1 MRWLVPASLWMCL
14 TTLRGITHILQ
25 PIAAFTS
32 LALTKALMW
41 MHTYKPCLHSID
53 ERHGFQSNREQYYTE
68 PLLTTTSALV
78 FGSFIGTL
86 NIQRLGFCN
95 KEFVIRSKNRVFV
108 SKKMTKMELKWCHLL
123 YIMVPLVRFH
133 WLIQRAQHK
142 GRSHGDCVNSSI
154 LARAVEIDEQQQDL
168 CRQST
173 QQMKILAHWKWWQ
186 ASRQI
191 IYWSSSC
198 PLVFL

>member
-14 TTLRGITHILQ
+14 TTLRGITQCLQ

-78 FGSFIGTL
+78 FGSFRGTL

-108 SKKMTKMELKWCHLL
+108 SKKITKIESKWCHLL
-123 YIMVPLVRFH
+123 YIMVLSCDFTGWFRERSIKGGHMEIASTHPFWH
-133 WLIQRAQHK
+133 AQLK
-142 GRSHGDCVNSSI
+142 LTSNSRTFAGNF
-154 LARAVEIDEQQQDL
+154 LRN
-168 CRQST
+168 
-173 QQMKILAHWKWWQ
+173 KW
-186 ASRQI
+186 
-191 IYWSSSC
+191 IYWHTENDDR
-198 PLVFL
+198 LLDK